1 LKLAEAVF
9 DIMQFINCVPLT
21 QSRTPCNNTVI
32 IIKLIPKFA
41 TMLQI
46 QQNVSLKNFNTF
58 GVEANA
64 SFFAEINHEDEL
76 VELFMDPQW
85 QQTQRLVIGG
95 GSNLLLINDFDGLV
109 IRMNIRGI
117 EHRINHNQVYI
128 EAGAGEVWND
138 LVNFCVM
145 RNYAGLENLSL
156 IPGSVGASPIQNIG
170 AYGVEL
176 KDVFHS
182 CKAFEIS
189 TGQFKTFSKQDCK
202 FDYRESVFKSELKGQ
217 YIIVSV
223 KFELSLIPN
232 VNLRYGAIEQELQ
245 NRGIITPTI
254 KDVSQVVS
262 HIRVAKLPDPSTIGN
277 AGSFFKN
284 PVITVTEFE
293 PIQNKFPEIV
303 NYPAADGF
311 IKLAAGWLI
320 EQCGWK
326 GKVVGNTGTWKNQAL
341 VLVNHGGATGEEVY
355 NFSSQ
360 IIDSVY
366 TKFGVS
372 LQREVNIVN

>member
-1 LKLAEAVF
+1 
-9 DIMQFINCVPLT
+9 
-21 QSRTPCNNTVI
+21 
-32 IIKLIPKFA
+32 
-41 TMLQI
+41 MLQI

-64 SFFAEINHEDEL
+64 HFFAEINHEDEL

-85 QQTQRLVIGG
+85 QQTPRLVIGG

-117 EHRINHNQVYI
+117 EHRINHNEVFV

-138 LVNFCVM
+138 LVNFCVQ
-145 RNYAGLENLSL
+145 RGYAGLENLSL

-176 KDVFHS
+176 KDVFYS
-182 CKAFEIS
+182 CRAFEINTS
-189 TGQFKTFSKQDCK
+189 QFKTFTKADCK
-202 FDYRESVFKSELKGQ
+202 FGYRESVFKAELKGR

-223 KFELSLIPN
+223 KFDLSLIPN
-232 VNLRYGAIEQELQ
+232 LNLRYGAIEEELA
-245 NRGIITPTI
+245 NRGITEPTI

-284 PVITVTEFE
+284 PVITVAEFE
-293 PIQNKFPEIV
+293 PVKEKFPEIV
-303 NYPAADGF
+303 NYPAGEGL

-341 VLVNHGGATGEEVY
+341 VLVNHGSATGEEVY

-366 TKFGVS
+366 SKFGVS
-372 LQREVNIVN
+372 LQREVNIIS

>member
-1 LKLAEAVF
+1 
-9 DIMQFINCVPLT
+9 
-21 QSRTPCNNTVI
+21 
-32 IIKLIPKFA
+32 
-41 TMLQI
+41 MLQI
-46 QQNVSLKNFNTF
+46 QENVSLKNFNTF

-64 SFFAEINHEDEL
+64 RYFVEINHNEEL
-76 VELFMDPQW
+76 AELFLDPQW
-85 QQTQRLVIGG
+85 KQMKMLVLGG
-95 GSNLLLINDFDGLV
+95 GSNMLLLNDFDGLV
-109 IRMNIRGI
+109 IRINIRGI
-117 EHRINHNQVYI
+117 EHRISHNDVFI

-138 LVNFCVM
+138 LVNFCVI
-145 RNYAGLENLSL
+145 RGYAGLENLSL

-176 KDVFHS
+176 KDVFRS
-182 CKAFEIS
+182 CCAFELA
-189 TGQFKTFSKQDCK
+189 TGQFKTFSKEDCR
-202 FDYRESVFKSELKGQ
+202 FEYRESVFKSELKGQ

-223 KFELSLIPN
+223 KFQLSLLPHF
-232 VNLRYGAIEQELQ
+232 NLSYGAIEQELS
-245 NRGIITPTI
+245 NRHIATPTI

-262 HIRVAKLPDPSTIGN
+262 HIRVSKLPDPSTIGN

-284 PVITVTEFE
+284 PVINAEQFL
-293 PIQNKFPEIV
+293 PLQAKFPNIV
-303 NYPAADGF
+303 HYPAGDSQ

-355 NFSSQ
+355 SFSSQ

-366 TKFGVS
+366 TKFGVT
-372 LQREVNIVN
+372 LQREVNIIN